1 MYEDELKFANEL
13 ADEASDIGMG
23 YFRGEFTVTSK
34 ADHTPVTE
42 ADLEIEAMARKML
55 AERFPTDAVLGEE
68 TGLEG
73 ESDRVWV
80 IDPID
85 GTKNFAGGIQLW
97 ATLISLRVD
106 DRPVV
111 GVANAPAIGE
121 RYEAIAGQGATL
133 NGSPIHVTDVD
144 TIRRAVVTYGGL
156 AGWLQTPWH
165 DAFVELIDGCRR
177 SRGVGDFW
185 GHMLVARGSAEVMM
199 ELELRIW
206 DTSAVQVIVEEA
218 GGRMTALDGSELE
231 DRGSAISTNGKLH
244 DDIIERFRS

>member
-1 MYEDELKFANEL
+1 MYEDELKLANEMVDR
-13 ADEASDIGMG
+13 AAEIGMG
-23 YFRGEFTVTSK
+23 FFRGEFTVTSK

-42 ADLEIEAMARKML
+42 ADLAIEAMAREML

-68 TGLEG
+68 AGLEG

-85 GTKNFAGGIQLW
+85 GTKNFASGIQLW
-97 ATLISLRVD
+97 ATLISLRID
-106 DRPVV
+106 DRPVL
-111 GVANAPAIGE
+111 GIANAPAIGE
-121 RYEAIAGQGATL
+121 RYEAITGQGATL
-133 NGSPIHVTDVD
+133 NGNPIQVTDVD

-156 AGWLQTPWH
+156 AGWLQAPWH
-165 DAFVELIDGCRR
+165 DAFVDLIDGCRR

-218 GGRMTALDGSELE
+218 GGRMTALDGSTLE

-244 DDIIERFRS
+244 DEIMERFRS

>member
-13 ADEASDIGMG
+13 ADEAAEIGMG
-23 YFRGEFTVTSK
+23 YFRGEFTVTRK

-68 TGLEG
+68 AGLEG

-121 RYEAIAGQGATL
+121 RYEAITGQGATL
-133 NGSPIHVTDVD
+133 NGDPIHVTDVD
-144 TIRRAVVTYGGL
+144 TVRRAVVTYGGL
-156 AGWLQTPWH
+156 AGWLQDPWH

-206 DTSAVQVIVEEA
+206 DTSAVHVIVEEA
-218 GGRMTALDGSELE
+218 GGRMTTLDGSPLE
-231 DRGSAISTNGKLH
+231 DRSSAISTNGKLH
-244 DDIIERFRS
+244 DEIIGRFAS